1 MCGDVCFLC
10 PFRLAQMTEAEREA
24 ELFARYEK
32 REAAKTRFE
41 IEQKLK
47 RAKKMEK
54 GHKKRSSKGV
64 KLLRDS
70 DTVKKTNRAKAIEEL
85 AAKRAAERKK
95 KESESQKDARY
106 SVQEMFGSDDE
117 EEEEEEEGEED
128 TKDLDSDDGWDED
141 AGRE

>member
-1 MCGDVCFLC
+1 
-10 PFRLAQMTEAEREA
+10 MTEAEREA

-47 RAKKMEK
+47 RAKKMER

-64 KLLRDS
+64 KVTRDS
-70 DTVKKTNRAKAIEEL
+70 DTVKKTNRAKAMEEL

-95 KESESQKDARY
+95 KESESQKDTHY
-106 SVQEMFGSDDE
+106 SVQEMFGSDE
-117 EEEEEEEGEED
+117 EEEEAEEEDAKED
-128 TKDLDSDDGWDED
+128 ASDDGWDED

>member
-1 MCGDVCFLC
+1 
-10 PFRLAQMTEAEREA
+10 MTEAEREA

-54 GHKKRSSKGV
+54 GHRKRSSKGV
-64 KLLRDS
+64 KLFRDS

-95 KESESQKDARY
+95 KESESLKEARY
-106 SVQEMFGSDDE
+106 SVQEMFGDEDEEDE
-117 EEEEEEEGEED
+117 EEDDDRKELG
-128 TKDLDSDDGWDED
+128 SDDGWDED

>member
-1 MCGDVCFLC
+1 
-10 PFRLAQMTEAEREA
+10 MTEAEREA

-47 RAKKMEK
+47 RAKKMER

-64 KLLRDS
+64 KVTRDS
-70 DTVKKTNRAKAIEEL
+70 DTVKKTNRAKAMEEL

-95 KESESQKDARY
+95 KESESQKDTHY

-117 EEEEEEEGEED
+117 EEEAEED
-128 TKDLDSDDGWDED
+128 DAKEDASDDGWDED